1 MDSLPCYSAARRNLS
16 QSAQNGTDH
25 TYALRPGRKN
35 ETTNKDQSPL
45 VESSI
50 DSIDRE
56 ERNSLCLKCVHSRS
70 DKNPLVQDSLNWSV
84 TEHCKLT
91 TCGGR
96 IVDYLEK
103 NKDDNYFE
111 EFLLPD
117 KVLSKF
123 ALVLGELFVLKGMYM
138 YVSTYRV
145 FEKHFLP
152 YHCLNFNSF
161 FLPFNR
167 VLGRKRKTKVC
178 VDVVVLLMVIFVLKK
193 WKVVYDM
200 HAEYFDETS
209 LLQEL
214 NRSLKVYE
222 TEFFLFS

>member
-1 MDSLPCYSAARRNLS
+1 MDSLPCYSAADRNLS
-16 QSAQNGTDH
+16 KSAQNGTDH
-25 TYALRPGRKN
+25 TSALKPGRKTN
-35 ETTNKDQSPL
+35 ETTKKDQSPL

-56 ERNSLCLKCVHSRS
+56 EHNSLCLKCVQLRS
-70 DKNPLVQDSLNWSV
+70 DKNPRVQDSLNWSV

-91 TCGGR
+91 NCEGR

-117 KVLSKF
+117 KVLGKF
-123 ALVLGELFVLKGMYM
+123 ALVLGELFVSTGVNM

-161 FLPFNR
+161 FFLPFNL
-167 VLGRKRKTKVC
+167 VLGRKLKTKV
-178 VDVVVLLMVIFVLKK
+178 
-193 WKVVYDM
+193 
-200 HAEYFDETS
+200 
-209 LLQEL
+209 
-214 NRSLKVYE
+214 
-222 TEFFLFS
+222 

>member
-25 TYALRPGRKN
+25 TCALRPGRTTN

-45 VESSI
+45 VEIST

-56 ERNSLCLKCVHSRS
+56 EHNSLCLKCVQLRS
-70 DKNPLVQDSLNWSV
+70 EKNPHVQDSLNWSV

-91 TCGGR
+91 NCGGR

-123 ALVLGELFVLKGMYM
+123 ALVLGELFVRTGMYM

-145 FEKHFLP
+145 FESTFYP
-152 YHCLNFNSF
+152 ITIS
-161 FLPFNR
+161 
-167 VLGRKRKTKVC
+167 
-178 VDVVVLLMVIFVLKK
+178 I
-193 WKVVYDM
+193 
-200 HAEYFDETS
+200 
-209 LLQEL
+209 LQCNKL
-214 NRSLKVYE
+214 NRGHPTLISQSQVTFSTKESGFGSL
-222 TEFFLFS
+222 